1 MLSSLM
7 QGSTTL
13 SKRSASDASLSMRA
27 TAFGG
32 FTTSW
37 LRVGIAVAVAV
48 LGIAWI
54 TVYELAAEPHA
65 MGDLNSKGTAIVSTS
80 LPWMADMKNWN
91 FLIGFG
97 LIMIALI
104 IASDRRTPLGRGRGV
119 VVGMLSCFLFGLAWV
134 VTYYMAASNINS
146 IPIMKDLNQYNLL
159 VGVGFM
165 AVGFSFATKWE

>member
-1 MLSSLM
+1 M
-7 QGSTTL
+7 
-13 SKRSASDASLSMRA
+13 SKRSASDPGLSMHA
-27 TAFGG
+27 ASFGG

-37 LRVGIAVAVAV
+37 LRVGIAAAVAV

-65 MGDLNSKGTAIVSTS
+65 RGELNAKGTGIVSTS
-80 LPWMADMKNWN
+80 LPWMSDLKNWN

-104 IASDRRTPLGRGRGV
+104 IAAHPATPLGRGRGV
-119 VVGMLSCFLFGLAWV
+119 VVGMLACFLFGLAWV
-134 VTYYMAASNINS
+134 VTYYMAADHIGS

>member
-1 MLSSLM
+1 M
-7 QGSTTL
+7 
-13 SKRSASDASLSMRA
+13 SKRSASDPSLSMRGA
-27 TAFGG
+27 AFGG

-37 LRVGIAVAVAV
+37 VRVGIAVAVAV
-48 LGIAWI
+48 IGIAWI

-65 MGDLNSKGTAIVSTS
+65 VGDLNSKGTAIASTS

-97 LIMIALI
+97 LIMLALI
-104 IASDRRTPLGRGRGV
+104 IAADRSTPLGRGRGV
-119 VVGMLSCFLFGLAWV
+119 VVGMLFCFLFGLAWV
-134 VTYYMAASNINS
+134 VTYYMAADHISS
-146 IPIMKDLNQYNLL
+146 IPVMKDLNQYNLL